1 MKTDKSMAIKVL
13 GIVASLIGVGASL
26 VSDWVNERKME
37 EEIDKK
43 VNEALAKREGE
54 S

>member
-1 MKTDKSMAIKVL
+1 MTDKSKVIKVL
-13 GIVASLIGVGASL
+13 GIVASLIGVGTSL

-43 VNEALAKREGE
+43 VNEAMARREE
-54 S
+54 P

>member
-1 MKTDKSMAIKVL
+1 MTDKSKVIKVL
-13 GIVASLIGVGASL
+13 GIVTSLIGVGASL

-43 VNEALAKREGE
+43 VNEAMARREE

>member
-1 MKTDKSMAIKVL
+1 MTDKSKVIKVL

-43 VNEALAKREGE
+43 VNEAMARREEE